1 MRLHPTVAAVLL
13 AVGACCHLGDTWAQ
27 TPPPAA
33 EAPTLRPEI
42 APPLQAAQKAIN
54 DKDFATALQQLQAAE
69 QVAGR
74 TPFETYV
81 LERLRFLAA
90 AGQRDTPGALKALE
104 AALATGQVEAELK
117 ATLMDQA
124 SNAAYALKDYD
135 KTVHW
140 ARQALAAGATADITR
155 LRLAQALYL
164 QGQHAPAA
172 QVLAELATQQRAA
185 GQVPTEPQLRL
196 QASNLLKMGD
206 EAGYA
211 RVLEDLIALAPKPE
225 LWADR
230 LARLL
235 RQPGFDE
242 ALTLDLFRLS
252 RHVGAFATT
261 EADLQHGDLALRA
274 GFPAEAKAVLD
285 AGFAAGRLG
294 QGPQAAQHQALRDKA
309 TKAAVAD
316 AAGSTSDGPAL
327 LARDPALALAAG
339 WAQFTAGQ
347 RDAGLALM
355 RQAVQKAPQ
364 PRLQLRLAEAL
375 RTAGDTAAARTA
387 LTAARDAAAT
397 DGTSDLARLAL
408 LSLGRP

>member
-1 MRLHPTVAAVLL
+1 M
-13 AVGACCHLGDTWAQ
+13 AQ
-27 TPPPAA
+27 TPPAA

-54 DKDFATALQQLQAAE
+54 DKDFAAALQQLQLAE

-74 TPFETYV
+74 TAFETYV

-104 AALATGQVEAELK
+104 AALATGQVEPDLK
-117 ATLMDQA
+117 AVLMDQA
-124 SNAAYALKDYD
+124 SNAAYALKDYG

-140 ARQALAAGATADITR
+140 ARQALDAGATGDTTR

-164 QGQHAPAA
+164 QGQHPQAA
-172 QVLAELATQQRAA
+172 QALAELATRQRAA
-185 GQVPTEPQLRL
+185 GQAPAESQLRL

-211 RVLEDLIALAPKPE
+211 GVLEDLIAVAPKPE
-225 LWADR
+225 FWADR
-230 LARLL
+230 LSRLL

-242 ALTLDLFRLS
+242 ALTIDLFRLS
-252 RHVGAFATT
+252 RHVGAFATAD
-261 EADLQHGDLALRA
+261 ADLEYADLALRA
-274 GFPAEAKAVLD
+274 GFPAEAKAAIE

-294 QGPQAAQHQALRDKA
+294 QGAQTGQHQTLRDKA
-309 TKAAVAD
+309 TKAAAAD
-316 AAGSTSDGPAL
+316 AAAGAPDGAAL

-339 WAQFTAGQ
+339 WAQFTGGQ
-347 RDAGLALM
+347 REAGLALM

-364 PRLQLRLAEAL
+364 PRRQLRLAEAL
-375 RTAGDTAAARTA
+375 RQAGDAAGARAA
-387 LTAARDAAAT
+387 LTAARDAAAA
-397 DGTSDLARLAL
+397 DGSSDLARLAL
-408 LSLGRP
+408 LSLKTP

>member
-1 MRLHPTVAAVLL
+1 MRLNPTVVALLL
-13 AVGACCHLGDTWAQ
+13 AVGACCHPGAAWAQ
-27 TPPPAA
+27 TTPPAA

-54 DKDFATALQQLQAAE
+54 DKDYATALQQLQAAE

-90 AGQRDTPGALKALE
+90 AGQRDTAGALKALE

-140 ARQALAAGATADITR
+140 ARQALAAGATADMTR

-164 QGQHAPAA
+164 QGQHPAAA

-185 GQVPTEPQLRL
+185 GQAPVEAQLRL

-206 EAGYA
+206 EVGYA
-211 RVLEDLIALAPKPE
+211 RVLEDLIALAPKPD

-242 ALTLDLFRLS
+242 SLTIDLFRLS
-252 RHVGAFATT
+252 RQVGAFAN
-261 EADLQHGDLALRA
+261 ADADVEHAELALRA
-274 GFPAEAKAVLD
+274 GFPAEARAVLD
-285 AGFAAGRLG
+285 AGYAAGRLG
-294 QGPQAAQHQALRDKA
+294 QGPQAAQHQALREKA
-309 TKAAVAD
+309 IKAAAAD
-316 AAGSTSDGPAL
+316 ATAATDSPAL

-387 LTAARDAAAT
+387 LAAARDAGAT

-408 LSLGRP
+408 LSLGKP

>member
-13 AVGACCHLGDTWAQ
+13 AVGACCHSGDTWAQ

-211 RVLEDLIALAPKPE
+211 RVLEGPDRAGAQARALGRPPGPPAAPAELRRGADARPVPPE
-225 LWADR
+225 PACRCLRHHRGGSA
-230 LARLL
+230 AR
-235 RQPGFDE
+235 RPG
-242 ALTLDLFRLS
+242 AARRLS
-252 RHVGAFATT
+252 GRSEGGARRRFR
-261 EADLQHGDLALRA
+261 GRPA
-274 GFPAEAKAVLD
+274 GP
-285 AGFAAGRLG
+285 
-294 QGPQAAQHQALRDKA
+294 GPQAAQHQALRDKA